1 MRCTLLPSSMP
12 RRPFSLLLSSASV
25 VLLALT
31 NGSLAAQQVSPPTRV
46 EEGISPA
53 IHVRGR
59 APERFTLSDRMAYYS
74 VPGVSV
80 AVLEGGR
87 VVWAKG
93 YGVKDVDTGDPV
105 TPETLFQ
112 AASISK
118 PVAATAALRLVE
130 EGVLDLDT
138 PVNTYLRRWKIP
150 ENDFTREEPVTLR
163 RILSHTAG
171 LTVHGF
177 PGYAVSDPV
186 PTTVQVLHGTGPAN
200 TDPVRVDT
208 LPGSLWRYS
217 GGGYTVMQL
226 LLEDATGEPFP
237 RLLREKVLDPVGMA
251 RSTYEQPLP
260 PERAG
265 EAASS
270 HLSDGSR
277 GDGPWHVYP
286 EMAAAGLWTNPTE
299 LAALAVELQSA
310 LGGDTNRVL
319 SPEMTRTMFTPV
331 MGGYGLGFGIQG
343 EEEEARFSHGG
354 SNYGFKA
361 QFLAFMEGGRGVFV
375 MTNGDRGSALAQE
388 IVLAVA
394 REYGWSA
401 PGYQEVILADVAP
414 EVLGRLAG
422 DYRLEDQNL
431 DVLVEVVESHLRVQV
446 GNVQTLEVYPTS
458 EDLFIDLTD
467 GTRFRVDR
475 DETGRVE
482 ALQVLGGPRLTR
494 VPG

>member
-1 MRCTLLPSSMP
+1 MRCIPLLLSMP
-12 RRPFSLLLSSASV
+12 RRRFHGLLFSAPLFCV
-25 VLLALT
+25 TLT
-31 NGSLAAQQVSPPTRV
+31 TGSLAAQQNPRLARV
-46 EEGISPA
+46 EGGISPA

-59 APERFTLSDRMAYYS
+59 APERFTLSDRMAHYN

-80 AVLEGGR
+80 AVLDGGQ

-93 YGVKDVDTGDPV
+93 YGVKDVETGEPV
-105 TPETLFQ
+105 TAETLFQ

-118 PVAATAALRLVE
+118 PVAATATLRLAE
-130 EGVLDLDT
+130 EGILDLDT
-138 PVNTYLRRWKIP
+138 PVNTYLRRWKVP

-186 PTTVQVLHGTGPAN
+186 PTTVQVLEGTGPAN
-200 TDPVRVDT
+200 TDPIRVDT
-208 LPGSLWRYS
+208 LPGNLWRYS

-226 LLEDATGEPFP
+226 LLEDVTEEPFP
-237 RLLREKVLDPVGMA
+237 QLLREKVLDPVGMA

-260 PERAG
+260 PEKAG

-286 EMAAAGLWTNPTE
+286 EMAAAGLWTNPSE
-299 LAALAVELQSA
+299 LAALAMELQAA
-310 LGGDTNRVL
+310 LGGDTQRVL

-343 EEEEARFSHGG
+343 EGEEARFSHGG

-361 QFLAFMEGGRGVFV
+361 QFLAFMEGGRGVFI

-394 REYGWSA
+394 REYGWPV

-414 EVLGRLAG
+414 EVLRGIAG
-422 DYRLEDQNL
+422 EYRLEEQNL
-431 DVLVEVVESHLRVQV
+431 DIHVEALADHLRVQV
-446 GNVQTLEVYPTS
+446 GEVQTLEVYPTS
-458 EDLFIDLTD
+458 ESLFMDLTD

-475 DETGRVE
+475 DDAGRVE

-494 VPG
+494 VSG